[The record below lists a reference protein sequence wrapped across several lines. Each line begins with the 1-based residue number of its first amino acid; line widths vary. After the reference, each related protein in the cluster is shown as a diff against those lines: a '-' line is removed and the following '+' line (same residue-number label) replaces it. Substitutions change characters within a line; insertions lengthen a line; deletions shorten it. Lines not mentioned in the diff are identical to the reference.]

1 MSDYIT
7 RERNLTLLT
16 DYYEY
21 TMVNGYFHAGIQEK
35 IAVFDVFFR
44 RVPENGGFAI
54 YAGLQ
59 QIIELINGLSFTEE
73 DIEYFRKKG
82 CFSEKFFNFLRN
94 FKFRCDVWSIKEGTP
109 IFPNEP
115 IITVRGPLEQV
126 QMVETMLLVTFN
138 FETLIATKA
147 SRLIR
152 AAQGLLL
159 WNLAPAAPRGTMAL
173 C

>member
-59 QIIELINGLSFTEE
+59 QIIELINGLS
-73 DIEYFRKKG
+73 
-82 CFSEKFFNFLRN
+82 S
-94 FKFRCDVWSIKEGTP
+94 P
-109 IFPNEP
+109 
-115 IITVRGPLEQV
+115 
-126 QMVETMLLVTFN
+126 M
-138 FETLIATKA
+138 
-147 SRLIR
+147 SRLLPSVAR
-152 AAQGLLL
+152 
-159 WNLAPAAPRGTMAL
+159 WSRYRW
-173 C
+173 

>member
-73 DIEYFRKKG
+73 DIEYFG
-82 CFSEKFFNFLRN
+82 LS
-94 FKFRCDVWSIKEGTP
+94 
-109 IFPNEP
+109 
-115 IITVRGPLEQV
+115 
-126 QMVETMLLVTFN
+126 
-138 FETLIATKA
+138 LIH
-147 SRLIR
+147 I
-152 AAQGLLL
+152 
-159 WNLAPAAPRGTMAL
+159 
-173 C
+173 